1 MKKIIAI
8 LTAFL
13 MCLLITG
20 CGGNES
26 DAQNIPEGSDTQAEK
41 NVQVAEKETVK
52 ELTAKFNTQILESGM
67 EYPASDDFLPF
78 QTKNIIMGCMKIL
91 LI

>member
-13 MCLLITG
+13 MCLLTTG

-41 NVQVAEKETVK
+41 NVQVGEKETVK

-67 EYPASDDFLPF
+67 EYPASDEFF
-78 QTKNIIMGCMKIL
+78 FFRRKIL
-91 LI
+91 LWDV

>member
-20 CGGNES
+20 CGGDES

-41 NVQVAEKETVK
+41 NVQVAEKETVT
-52 ELTAKFNTQILESGM
+52 ELTAKFNTQMKTSKKS
-67 EYPASDDFLPF
+67 YKLPK
-78 QTKNIIMGCMKIL
+78 KNKMI
-91 LI
+91 